1 MHFPR
6 LVCINKRFIH
16 VKLQSI
22 DNYYMDTKAMHN
34 RSKIACKV
42 LIVFKIITIVTA
54 DFCSKYLVAMIKS
67 MQVISHLLVHMK
79 KREIIEAGKL

>member
-34 RSKIACKV
+34 RSKIV
-42 LIVFKIITIVTA
+42 LIIITIVTA

-79 KREIIEAGKL
+79 KQEIIEAGKL